1 MSLPCDAR
9 YRPTVNGSDRSTT
22 NGEQSLFC
30 SADCASVEFF
40 IKRLTSVCSVRS
52 SRRNFRGQ
60 DGTTVA
66 SISSACF
73 LPLEREIITCPRQML
88 KNVRLRATP
97 ISYSRLVDI
106 VHPRFLVKLWPRVH
120 RFRPRDFRSYPFNAF
135 CSRSLIYFLWIG
147 KNEIKRR
154 YKARYFPKRVNS
166 FLRKLY
172 SSQNR

>member
-9 YRPTVNGSDRSTT
+9 YRPTVNGSDPSTT

-40 IKRLTSVCSVRS
+40 IKRLTSVRS

-60 DGTTVA
+60 DGTTLA
-66 SISSACF
+66 SISSARF

-88 KNVRLRATP
+88 KNVRPRATP
-97 ISYSRLVDI
+97 ISYSHPVDI
-106 VHPRFLVKLWPRVH
+106 VHPRFVVKLWPRVH
-120 RFRPRDFRSYPFNAF
+120 RFRPRDFRSYPFHAL

-147 KNEIKRR
+147 KSEIKRR
-154 YKARYFPKRVNS
+154 CKARYFLKRGNS

-172 SSQNR
+172 SLQNR